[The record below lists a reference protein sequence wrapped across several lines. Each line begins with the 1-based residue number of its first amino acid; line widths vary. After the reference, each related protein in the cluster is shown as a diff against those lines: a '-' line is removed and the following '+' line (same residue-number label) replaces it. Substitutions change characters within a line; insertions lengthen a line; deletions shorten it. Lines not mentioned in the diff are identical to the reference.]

1 LKRSEIKRWRPEE
14 QIYESSSTASAN
26 SIANEFN
33 VDRQDPVMARLQR
46 VRDGGGTSSESDTL
60 VQRPFAPYQSNTPS
74 SASMRDI
81 AELEQYYGE
90 GLLRV
95 D

>member
-1 LKRSEIKRWRPEE
+1 
-14 QIYESSSTASAN
+14 
-26 SIANEFN
+26 
-33 VDRQDPVMARLQR
+33 MARLQR

-60 VQRPFAPYQSNTPS
+60 VQRPFAPYQFNTPS
-74 SASMRDI
+74 SASMMDV